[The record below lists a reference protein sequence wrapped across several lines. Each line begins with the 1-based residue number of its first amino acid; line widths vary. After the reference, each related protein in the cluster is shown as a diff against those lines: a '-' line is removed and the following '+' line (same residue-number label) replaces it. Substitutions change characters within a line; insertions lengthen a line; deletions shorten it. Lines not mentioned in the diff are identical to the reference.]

1 MIIHR
6 ACKTELR
13 PNNAQRSMFLR
24 CAGAARFCY
33 NWALADRKAVYEA
46 GGKPSMYE
54 QKRRFNA
61 LKAEQYPWLYEVPY
75 VLQQEAFAHV
85 DAAFQNFFRRV
96 KNGEKPGYPRFKSR
110 KRGVGSF
117 TLRGHIHIEAD
128 RIKLP
133 RIGWVR
139 LKERGYLP
147 QDGACKLLSVCIS
160 ERAGRW
166 YASAQVE
173 EEVAD
178 PIPGD
183 GPVVGVDLGIKT
195 LAVCS
200 DGTAFE
206 NPRALANA
214 ERKLKRLQRELSRR
228 RKGSKNRAKTK
239 AKLARCHARIANI
252 RSHALHQVSY
262 HLTAKNKPQAVVI
275 EDLNVK
281 GMLNN
286 RSLSKAISD
295 VGMGELRRQIE
306 YKGTWYG
313 VEVLTADRWYASS
326 KTCSACGAVNRA
338 LTLSDRTYV
347 CAACGAV
354 IDRDLNAALNLA
366 SLARAA

>member
-1 MIIHR
+1 MKILR
-6 ACKTELR
+6 AYKAELR
-13 PNNAQRSMFLR
+13 PNNAQRGMFLK
-24 CAGAARFCY
+24 CAGAARFVY

-54 QKRRFNA
+54 QRRRFNA
-61 LKAEQYPWLYEVPY
+61 LKAEQYPWLSEIPSKAPE
-75 VLQQEAFAHV
+75 EAFAHV
-85 DAAFQNFFRRV
+85 EAAFQNFFRRLR
-96 KNGEKPGYPRFKSR
+96 NGEKPGYPRFKSR

-128 RIKLP
+128 RIRLP

>member
-1 MIIHR
+1 VKVLR
-6 ACKTELR
+6 AYKTELR
-13 PNNAQRSMFLR
+13 PNNAQRAMFLK
-24 CAGAARFCY
+24 CSGAARLVY

-46 GGKPSMYE
+46 GGKPNMYE

-61 LKAEQYPWLYEVPY
+61 LKAGQYPWLYELPY
-75 VLQQEAFAHV
+75 ALQAAAFAHV

-96 KNGEKPGYPRFKSR
+96 KNSEKPGYPRFKSR

-117 TLRGHIHIEAD
+117 VLRGNIHVETG

-133 RIGWVR
+133 VIGWAR

-147 QDGACKLLSVCIS
+147 LDGACKLLSACIS

-166 YASAQVE
+166 YVSAQVE

-200 DGTAFE
+200 DGTTFE
-206 NPRALANA
+206 NPRALVNA
-214 ERKLKRLQRELSRR
+214 ERKLSRLNRELSRR
-228 RKGSKNRAKTK
+228 RKGSKNRAKTR

-252 RSHALHQVSY
+252 RNHALHDVSY
-262 HLTAKNKPQAVVI
+262 HLTAKTKPQAVVI

-281 GMLNN
+281 GMLSN

-306 YKGTWYG
+306 YKGQWYG

-326 KTCSACGAVNRA
+326 KTCSACGAANRA

-347 CAACGAV
+347 CAECGAV

-366 SLARAA
+366 SLARVA

>member
-1 MIIHR
+1 
-6 ACKTELR
+6 LR
-13 PNNAQRSMFLR
+13 PNNAQRAMFLK
-24 CAGAARFCY
+24 CAGAARFVY
-33 NWALADRKAVYEA
+33 NWSLADRKAVYEA
-46 GGKPSMYE
+46 GGKPNMYE

-61 LKAEQYPWLYEVPY
+61 LKAEQYPWLYDVPY
-75 VLQQEAFAHV
+75 VLQEEAFAHV
-85 DAAFQNFFRRV
+85 DLAFQNFFRRV
-96 KNGEKPGYPRFKSR
+96 KKGEKPGYPRFKSR

-178 PIPGD
+178 PVPGA
-183 GPVVGVDLGIKT
+183 GPVVGVDLGLKT

-200 DGTAFE
+200 DGMTFE
-206 NPRALANA
+206 NPHALVSA
-214 ERKLKRLQRELSRR
+214 ERKLSRLNRELARR
-228 RKGSKNRAKTK
+228 QKGSKNRAKTRT
-239 AKLARCHARIANI
+239 KLARCHARIANV
-252 RSHALHQVSY
+252 RSHALHNVSY
-262 HLTAKNKPQAVVI
+262 HLTAKTKPQAVVI

-281 GMLNN
+281 GMLSN
-286 RSLSKAISD
+286 RHLSKAIAD
-295 VGMGELRRQIE
+295 VGMYELRQQIE
-306 YKGTWYG
+306 YKGKWYG
-313 VEVLTADRWYASS
+313 VEVMTADRWYASS
-326 KTCSACGAVNRA
+326 RICSACGAVNHA

-347 CAACGAV
+347 CAVCGAV

-366 SLARAA
+366 SLAQVGL

>member
-1 MIIHR
+1 VKILR
-6 ACKTELR
+6 AYKAELR
-13 PNNAQRSMFLR
+13 PNNAQRGMFLK
-24 CAGAARFCY
+24 CAGAARFVY

-61 LKAEQYPWLYEVPY
+61 VKAEQYSWLYEVPY
-75 VLQQEAFAHV
+75 ALQEKAFANV
-85 DAAFQNFFRRV
+85 DAAFQGFFRRV

-110 KRGVGSF
+110 KRRVGSF
-117 TLRGHIHIEAD
+117 TLRDSIHIEAD
-128 RIKLP
+128 RIKLT
-133 RIGWVR
+133 RIGWIR

-147 QDGACKLLSVCIS
+147 LDGTCRLLSVCIS

-173 EEVAD
+173 EEVTD

-200 DGTAFE
+200 DGATFE
-206 NPRALANA
+206 NPRALATA
-214 ERKLKRLQRELSRR
+214 ERKLKRLNRELSRR
-228 RKGSKNRAKTK
+228 RKGSKNRAKTR

-252 RSHALHQVSY
+252 RSHALHNASY
-262 HLTAKNKPQAVVI
+262 HLTAKTKPQAVVI

-313 VEVLTADRWYASS
+313 VEVVTADRWYASS

-366 SLARAA
+366 SLAQVA